1 MFEKKSKVVEELG
14 KEEKKEQLKIVEKDL
29 FMKNI

>member
-29 FMKNI
+29 FMINI

>member
-14 KEEKKEQLKIVEKDL
+14 KEEKKEQLKIVKKDL

>member
-1 MFEKKSKVVEELG
+1 MFEKKPKVVEELG